1 MKYIKT
7 ILVSLAVLLPL
18 TASTTRNIHV
28 IESGNLHCNDT
39 IVVYSPDISEH
50 CCGAACCAQDG
61 KVQAKETLPVLFLLH
76 GWGGSWRDWESR
88 TDLQALCDRFG
99 FRIVCPDG
107 FTDSWDI
114 NKTDHTNMK

>member
-18 TASTTRNIHV
+18 TASATRNIHV

-61 KVQAKETLPVLFLLH
+61 
-76 GWGGSWRDWESR
+76 
-88 TDLQALCDRFG
+88 
-99 FRIVCPDG
+99 
-107 FTDSWDI
+107 FTDSWYI